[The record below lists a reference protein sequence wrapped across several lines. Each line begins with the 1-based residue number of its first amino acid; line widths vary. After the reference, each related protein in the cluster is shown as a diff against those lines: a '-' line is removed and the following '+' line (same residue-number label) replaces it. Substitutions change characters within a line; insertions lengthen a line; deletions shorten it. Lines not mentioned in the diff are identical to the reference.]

1 MVWSEEDACLQL
13 LSENV
18 EYMSQPKRTL
28 QEVWLEWGM
37 GMGQEGLS
45 MLPISVEYYT

>member
-1 MVWSEEDACLQL
+1 MVWSEDDASLQM
-13 LSENV
+13 LSENM

-37 GMGQEGLS
+37 GMGQEN
-45 MLPISVEYYT
+45 